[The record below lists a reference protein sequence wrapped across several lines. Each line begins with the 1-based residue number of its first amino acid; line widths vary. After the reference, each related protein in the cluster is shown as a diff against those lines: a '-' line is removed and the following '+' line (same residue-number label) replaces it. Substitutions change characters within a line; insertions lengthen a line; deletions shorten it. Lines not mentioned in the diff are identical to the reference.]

1 MITVTSDLT
10 TNPSAASV
18 VFGPLEDEDGQVVG
32 ECQECGESF
41 TPGYG
46 GIADQLQVAELHVD
60 KHATE
65 GGE

>member
-18 VFGPLEDEDGQVVG
+18 VFGPLEDEDGQVIG

-41 TPGYG
+41 PAGYE
-46 GIADQLQVAELHVD
+46 GIEDQLQEAELHLD
-60 KHATE
+60 KHAIE
-65 GGE
+65 GDD